1 MFKVF
6 LSDEVLFLIDNFID
20 SYRNKFLKRFI
31 DTWIFNENLI
41 RNNYIE
47 ISKELRNNIYD
58 EIHLKLEQEKI
69 LWAIIKENEKS
80 VFIRI
85 WNYKILVFYREN
97 LDNNIRFVDKVEFY
111 KK

>member
-47 ISKELRNNIYD
+47 ISKEFRNNIMM
-58 EIHLKLEQEKI
+58 
-69 LWAIIKENEKS
+69 KS
-80 VFIRI
+80 IFFAK
-85 WNYKILVFYREN
+85 NYEM
-97 LDNNIRFVDKVEFY
+97 NIFGN
-111 KK
+111 